1 MADKVP
7 ATVLKEAAEIGA
19 KAEREKI
26 QEKAK
31 RVAIE
36 SMQKTLRRTSND
48 LKKARENANVVQIAA
63 NVVQIATASG
73 AAVLGGMAGFKIQ
86 KALTDTTKDWV
97 IEAGEGVDPATI
109 GTPNTA
115 AMVVKDVLPP
125 TVGLVIGI
133 AGAFVDNGTVSAA
146 LMGAGFGI
154 AGGSLTSSVLDKPA

>member
-48 LKKARENANVVQIAA
+48 LKKARENA